1 MVLVKK
7 IMQRPRNIPRKII
20 GILLNRAVLHS
31 WKRKADQTFLQLLV
45 ESCRSIDFKSAQKSS
60 LGHSTE
66 YIAATLIVQHS
77 MATYICMLASY
88 LTCLL
93 RLHTK
98 QRAKQV
104 GSLRDGHYEL
114 QASSSRCLPMWYI
127 YTQWA
132 LFATQATFQATQ
144 MTMHCI
150 KSPTQ
155 NYYSRKIIGDIY
167 NYLNDGVMRLIT

>member
-1 MVLVKK
+1 
-7 IMQRPRNIPRKII
+7 MQRPRNIPREII
-20 GILLNRAVLHS
+20 GILLNRAVLLHS

-45 ESCRSIDFKSAQKSS
+45 ASCRSIDFKSAQKAS
-60 LGHSTE
+60 LGYSTE

-114 QASSSRCLPMWYI
+114 QAFSSAVYLCGI
-127 YTQWA
+127 YTHNGLYSPHRP
-132 LFATQATFQATQ
+132 LFKP
-144 MTMHCI
+144 H
-150 KSPTQ
+150 
-155 NYYSRKIIGDIY
+155 R
-167 NYLNDGVMRLIT
+167 